1 MEAEWN
7 SSAAFLLQTFQIV
20 MMNDDDYNFLCGALF
35 LFFALYA
42 CLSSLWKEILIC
54 FGRLFDNDNY
64 DDCISILKV
73 L

>member
-35 LFFALYA
+35 FFALYA
-42 CLSSLWKEILIC
+42 CLPSLWKEILIC